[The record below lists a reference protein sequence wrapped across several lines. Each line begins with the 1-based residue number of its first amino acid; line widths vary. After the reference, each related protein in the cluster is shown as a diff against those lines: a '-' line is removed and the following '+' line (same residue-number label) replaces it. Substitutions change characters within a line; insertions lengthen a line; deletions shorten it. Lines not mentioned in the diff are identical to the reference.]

1 MKRLLQILT
10 FSLIIPLSTIC
21 SAEQNKDSH
30 MNDAMT
36 MDSGQQP
43 MDPAKMETHL
53 KERQAHLLAMHELSG
68 KILAE
73 TDPAKQQALKDQQL
87 ELMKA
92 EHIKS
97 MSRHSGKAMHNKQMH

>member
-1 MKRLLQILT
+1 MKRLQQILLL
-10 FSLIIPLSTIC
+10 SLLIPLSTVC

-43 MDPAKMETHL
+43 MDPAKMEAHL
-53 KERQAHLLAMHELSG
+53 KERQAYLLAMHDLSS

-73 TDPAKQQALKDQQL
+73 TDPTKQQALKDQQL

-97 MSRHSGKAMHNKQMH
+97 MSRHSGKPMHNKQMH